1 MSAAPA
7 RHASFPDSLAVNYFN
22 YFTEIEQ
29 HFQRKRGALV
39 YLSPVDWALIE
50 SWRAAEIPLEAVL
63 AGMDQAFEKFA
74 SGRRKDARP
83 RALIYCAPAVAAAAE
98 AMQAAAVGG
107 HDGVEAA
114 TPAGFESERVQKFL
128 RDGQARVLEAE
139 LPAVLQPLREE
150 ISGALA
156 QLAGETWGAERS
168 LEELERVL
176 TVLDDRLSGAL
187 LMATPTDIQVGVR
200 ASLDREL
207 AAYRRKLRPE
217 QLALIERRFLQQR
230 LLEHYRLPRLSLFYM
245 G

>member
-1 MSAAPA
+1 MD
-7 RHASFPDSLAVNYFN
+7 RLVNYFN

-83 RALIYCAPAVAAAAE
+83 RALIYCAPAVTAAAE

-107 HDGVEAA
+107 HEAA
-114 TPAGFESERVQKFL
+114 SLQPPSGFESERVQAFL
-128 RDGQARVLEAE
+128 LSGAARLREAA
-139 LPAVLQPLREE
+139 LPREMQPLGEE
-150 ISGALA
+150 IAGALT
-156 QLAGETWGAERS
+156 QLAAAVPGTERS
-168 LEELERVL
+168 LEDLERVL
-176 TVLDDRLSGAL
+176 TVLDDRLAGAL
-187 LMATPTDIQVGVR
+187 TMATPTDVQVGVR

-230 LLEHYRLPRLSLFYM
+230 LLDHYRLPRLSLFYM